1 MLLPIFFAC
10 GNSQQTTGT
19 EEDPIVHVD
28 KNDIQMNDAI
38 SKARSTSGDFIKA
51 FNSKDTTCVD
61 FSVKYPFETSEGS
74 HEHIWLTDIEIKGNK
89 ISGVV
94 GNTPES
100 TTKVQYGERVEV
112 DAEKIS
118 DWMYV
123 KKGELVGGYTI
134 RVLRDMM
141 SVEDRNEFDK
151 SLSFVI
157 K

>member
-1 MLLPIFFAC
+1 M
-10 GNSQQTTGT
+10 
-19 EEDPIVHVD
+19 
-28 KNDIQMNDAI
+28 
-38 SKARSTSGDFIKA
+38 
-51 FNSKDTTCVD
+51 D
-61 FSVKYPFETSEGS
+61 FSVKYPFETSEGGG
-74 HEHIWLTDIEIKGNK
+74 EHIWLTDIEIKDNK

-100 TTKVQYGERVEV
+100 TTKVQYGDRVEV

-134 RVLRDMM
+134 RVIRDMM
-141 SVEDRNEFDK
+141 PEEERNEFDK
-151 SLSFVI
+151 SLSFTI